1 MKNKMLILIG
11 IICCIFL
18 VISIYFIVS
27 NMLKIDNVYT
37 GSNVSNINNEIIN
50 SQSSY
55 KIDEM
60 GRTEL
65 VGLVSSI
72 AEAKEVATQYGIDFV
87 SFDTGVA
94 VFATKEDINKVIA
107 RGKENGY
114 VNLSPNYNR
123 TIQKNN

>member
-72 AEAKEVATQYGIDFV
+72 EEAKEVATQYGIDFV

-107 RGKENGY
+107 RGKKNGY

>member
-27 NMLKIDNVYT
+27 NMLKIDNVYA
-37 GSNVSNINNEIIN
+37 GSNVANINNEIIN

-72 AEAKEVATQYGIDFV
+72 EEAKEVATQYGIDFV

-114 VNLSPNYNR
+114 VNLLPNYNR